1 MWIGGPDLSDKV
13 TLVWAVVEGE
23 DEAKSIALGL
33 RTLDLQTSRSR
44 ERKKNWIG
52 SISRVIFLTDQGKV
66 KLSGKRTDFGTE
78 SRVQNKLIGSGKEIY
93 TTSHEIIRFGLTA
106 EELHTICSSDAVEFK
121 LYGKK
126 SSEEY
131 SLSEKHL
138 DRLKVLYNKAIDS
151 SRFIGVEE
159 KVISEAK
166 SFEEIVDEAF
176 GSEEKTEKPKRW
188 KRVKVGVGVILAL
201 YLLGLIA

>member
-1 MWIGGPDLSDKV
+1 
-13 TLVWAVVEGE
+13 
-23 DEAKSIALGL
+23 
-33 RTLDLQTSRSR
+33 
-44 ERKKNWIG
+44 
-52 SISRVIFLTDQGKV
+52 
-66 KLSGKRTDFGTE
+66 
-78 SRVQNKLIGSGKEIY
+78 
-93 TTSHEIIRFGLTA
+93 
-106 EELHTICSSDAVEFK
+106 
-121 LYGKK
+121 
-126 SSEEY
+126 
-131 SLSEKHL
+131 L